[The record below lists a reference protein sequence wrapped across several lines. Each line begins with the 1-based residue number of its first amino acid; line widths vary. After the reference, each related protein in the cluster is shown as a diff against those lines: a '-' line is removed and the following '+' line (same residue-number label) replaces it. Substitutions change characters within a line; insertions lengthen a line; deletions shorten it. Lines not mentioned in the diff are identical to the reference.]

1 MLEKVHEKWDNYFSK
16 STYSTDSL
24 AEGGNMQFNTAI
36 LYDIE
41 NLMGGYGKADMLSSL
56 SLKDIHNEIQ
66 KKEIGKIA
74 IQRAYA
80 NWSDPRLNILR
91 GDIIEL
97 GIEPIQMFG
106 FGRGPQK
113 NASDIQLAID
123 AIDIAFTRKAVDIF
137 IIVSGD
143 GGFSALAKKLHE
155 YGCMVI
161 GCAYRRTTNRVF
173 EAVCD
178 DFVWIDEPKDEYVA
192 IQKQGSSEFND
203 PILINFSRKFKPMV
217 ASREQAFKESVEIL
231 NYLAGDR
238 DALHLLKNAGLNIS
252 IFSQALSY
260 RIKDF
265 NFIALGFAKFV
276 DFIRYVSNG
285 SKIKL
290 IHNPPS
296 EYRLLLNNSSTK
308 DFIDVE
314 PISEPP
320 QIHSLENYTLLLSKG
335 QPIFRLPSREII
347 LDVSHHLSENK
358 MEFQDMFLGDIL
370 DRFEMKF
377 DYEQSEIK
385 GCLFSLVSAGCF
397 MREPD
402 DGKLSEQKLSFIP
415 QSSEQS
421 FNILK
426 EAMFNKLQE
435 LLGEVD
441 DGTFAE
447 IIS

>member
-1 MLEKVHEKWDNYFSK
+1 
-16 STYSTDSL
+16 
-24 AEGGNMQFNTAI
+24 MQFNTAI

-56 SLKDIHNEIQ
+56 SLKDIYNEIQ
-66 KKEIGKIA
+66 QKDIGKIA

-80 NWSDPRLNILR
+80 NWSDSRLTILR

-123 AIDIAFTRKAVDIF
+123 AIDIAFTRKAIDIF

-178 DFVWIDEPKDEYVA
+178 DFIWIEEPKDEYLPSRSHVRN
-192 IQKQGSSEFND
+192 EFTD
-203 PILINFSRKFKPMV
+203 PILINFSRTVKPMI
-217 ASREQAFKESVEIL
+217 ADRDQTFKASVEIL
-231 NYLAGDR
+231 HFLSGNK
-238 DALHLLKNAGLNIS
+238 DALRLLKSSGLNIS

-285 SKIKL
+285 SDIKL
-290 IHNPPS
+290 IHSPPS
-296 EYRLLLNNSSTK
+296 EYRLLLNGSSTAG
-308 DFIDVE
+308 FFDVE
-314 PISEPP
+314 PIDEPTE
-320 QIHSLENYTLLLSKG
+320 IHSLENYTLLLSKG
-335 QPIFRLPSREII
+335 QPIFRLPSRDVL
-347 LDVSHHLSENK
+347 LDVSYYLSENK
-358 MEFQDMFLGDIL
+358 VDIQEMLLGDVL
-370 DRFEMKF
+370 DRLEANH
-377 DYEQSEIK
+377 DYEPSEIK
-385 GCLFSLVSAGCF
+385 ACLFSLVSAGCF
-397 MREPD
+397 LREPE
-402 DGKLSEQKLSFIP
+402 DGKLSEQQLSFLS
-415 QSSEQS
+415 QSSEQA
-421 FNILK
+421 IKMLK
-426 EAMFNKLQE
+426 EEMFNKLHE

-441 DGTFAE
+441 DSIFAE
-447 IIS
+447 VIN

>member
-1 MLEKVHEKWDNYFSK
+1 M
-16 STYSTDSL
+16 
-24 AEGGNMQFNTAI
+24 AFNTAI

-41 NLMGGYGKADMLSSL
+41 NLIGGYGKADMLSSL
-56 SLKDIHNEIQ
+56 SLKDIHNEIL

-123 AIDIAFTRKAVDIF
+123 AIDIAFTRKAVEIF

-155 YGCMVI
+155 YGKMVI
-161 GCAYRRTTNRVF
+161 GCAFGRTTNRVF

-178 DFVWIDEPKDEYVA
+178 DFIWIEEPKDEYSQA
-192 IQKQGSSEFND
+192 KETSEFTD
-203 PILINFSRKFKPMV
+203 PILIDYAKRFKPMSAKGEDV
-217 ASREQAFKESVEIL
+217 IKQGTQIL
-231 NYLAGDR
+231 NFLAANN
-238 DALHLLKNAGLNIS
+238 DASYLLKNVGLNIS

-265 NFIALGFAKFV
+265 NYMTLGFTKFV
-276 DFIRYVSNG
+276 DFIRYVSRE

-296 EYRLLLNNSSTK
+296 EYRLLYHDSSVK
-308 DFIDVE
+308 GFKDVE
-314 PISEPP
+314 PITDLGE
-320 QIHSLENYTLLLSKG
+320 IHTYENYKLLLSKG
-335 QPIFRLPSREII
+335 SPSFRLPSNEVVYN
-347 LDVSHHLSENK
+347 LANHLSENK
-358 MEFQDMFLGDIL
+358 LAYQSLLLGDIIDSL
-370 DRFEMKF
+370 GEEYA
-377 DYEQSEIK
+377 YEQNDIK
-385 GCLFSLVSAGCF
+385 GGILSLVSAGCF
-397 MREPD
+397 LREPED
-402 DGKLSEQKLSFIP
+402 AKLSEQKLSFIY
-415 QSSEQS
+415 QSAEQTI
-421 FNILK
+421 NVLK
-426 EAMFNKLQE
+426 EAMYRKLEE
-435 LLGEVD
+435 LLENVKD
-441 DGTFAE
+441 DIFAVLF
-447 IIS
+447 S

>member
-1 MLEKVHEKWDNYFSK
+1 
-16 STYSTDSL
+16 
-24 AEGGNMQFNTAI
+24 MQFNTAI

-123 AIDIAFTRKAVDIF
+123 AIDIAFTRKAVNIF

-203 PILINFSRKFKPMV
+203 PILVIFSKQFKPAV
-217 ASREQAFKESVEIL
+217 LKPEDIFKESVEIL
-231 NYLAGDR
+231 NHLAKNNE
-238 DALHLLKNAGLNIS
+238 ALRLLKSVGVNIS

-260 RIKDF
+260 RIKNF
-265 NFIALGFAKFV
+265 NFYSLGFARFV
-276 DFIRYVSNG
+276 DFIRYVSNQ
-285 SKIKL
+285 SKLKL
-290 IHNPPS
+290 VHNPPS
-296 EYRLLLNNSSTK
+296 EYRLLLNDFSIK
-308 DFIDVE
+308 DFVDVE
-314 PISEPP
+314 PITRPP
-320 QIHSLENYTLLLSKG
+320 EIHSLENYTLLLSKG
-335 QPIFRLPSREII
+335 QPIFRLSSREII
-347 LDVSHHLSENK
+347 LSVSHHLAENK
-358 MEFQDMFLGDIL
+358 IEFQSMLIGDIL
-370 DRFEMKF
+370 DRLEVNL
-377 DYEQSEIK
+377 DYEQSDIK
-385 GCLFSLVSAGCF
+385 GCLFSFVSAGCF
-397 MREPD
+397 MKEPE

-421 FNILK
+421 VNMLR

-435 LLGEVD
+435 LLGKVD
-441 DGTFAE
+441 DSVFTE

>member
-1 MLEKVHEKWDNYFSK
+1 
-16 STYSTDSL
+16 
-24 AEGGNMQFNTAI
+24 MQFNTAI

-56 SLKDIHNEIQ
+56 SLKDIHSEIQ
-66 KKEIGKIA
+66 QKDIGKIA

-80 NWSDPRLNILR
+80 NWSDSRLNILR

-97 GIEPIQMFG
+97 GVEPIQMFG

-123 AIDIAFTRKAVDIF
+123 AIDIAFTRKAIDTF

-178 DFVWIDEPKDEYVA
+178 DFIWIEEPKDEYLA
-192 IQKQGSSEFND
+192 TQNQGRSEFTD
-203 PILINFSRKFKPMV
+203 PILISFARNFKPMV
-217 ASREQAFKESVEIL
+217 ADREQTLKESIEIL

-238 DALHLLKNAGLNIS
+238 NALHLLKNTGLNIS

-260 RIKDF
+260 RIRNF
-265 NFIALGFAKFV
+265 NFIALGFARFV
-276 DFIRYVSNG
+276 DFIRYVSNK
-285 SKIKL
+285 SEIKL

-296 EYRLLLNNSSTK
+296 EYRLLLKTSSIKNFT
-308 DFIDVE
+308 DVE
-314 PISEPP
+314 PIMELP

-347 LDVSHHLSENK
+347 WDVSHYLSENK
-358 MEFQDMFLGDIL
+358 MGFQNMLLGDIL
-370 DRFEMKF
+370 DRCEMTF
-377 DYEQSEIK
+377 DYEQSDIK
-385 GCLFSLVSAGCF
+385 SCLFSFVSAGCF
-397 MREPD
+397 MREPEE
-402 DGKLSEQKLSFIP
+402 GKLSEQKLSFTP
-415 QSSEQS
+415 QSAEQS
-421 FNILK
+421 TNMLQ
-426 EAMFNKLQE
+426 EAMFRKLQE
-435 LLGEVD
+435 LLGDVD
-441 DGTFAE
+441 DSTFAE
-447 IIS
+447 VIN

>member
-1 MLEKVHEKWDNYFSK
+1 
-16 STYSTDSL
+16 
-24 AEGGNMQFNTAI
+24 MQFNTAI

-41 NLMGGYGKADMLSSL
+41 NLMGGYGKADMLSNL
-56 SLKDIHNEIQ
+56 SLKDIHSEIK

-123 AIDIAFTRKAVDIF
+123 AIDIAFTRKAVDTF

-178 DFVWIDEPKDEYVA
+178 DFVWIDEPKDEYLDMQSHSVN
-192 IQKQGSSEFND
+192 EFTD
-203 PILINFSRKFKPMV
+203 PILLIFSKNYKPIV
-217 ASREQAFKESVEIL
+217 VEVDDIFKEAIEIL
-231 NYLAGDR
+231 NHFTKNSEASR
-238 DALHLLKNAGLNIS
+238 LLKSTGINIS

-260 RIKDF
+260 RVKGF
-265 NFIALGFAKFV
+265 NFYSLGFSKFV
-276 DFIRYVSNG
+276 DFIRYT
-285 SKIKL
+285 SKESKVKL
-290 IHNPPS
+290 IHSPPS
-296 EYRLLLNNSSTK
+296 EYRLLLNELSIK

-314 PISEPP
+314 PIKELPK
-320 QIHSLENYTLLLSKG
+320 IHSMENYALLLSKG
-335 QPIFRLPSREII
+335 QPIFRLPSRE
-347 LDVSHHLSENK
+347 VVLSVAHYLAENK
-358 MEFQDMFLGDIL
+358 VKFQNILIGDIL
-370 DRFEMKF
+370 DCLEVSLY
-377 DYEQSEIK
+377 YEQSDLK
-385 GCLFSLVSAGCF
+385 GCLFAFVAAGCF
-397 MREPD
+397 LRQPED
-402 DGKLSEQKLSFIP
+402 EKLSEQKLSFIP

-421 FNILK
+421 LNRLR
-426 EAMFNKLQE
+426 EAMFKKLQE
-435 LLGEVD
+435 LLGRVNESI
-441 DGTFAE
+441 FAE
-447 IIS
+447 II

>member
-1 MLEKVHEKWDNYFSK
+1 
-16 STYSTDSL
+16 
-24 AEGGNMQFNTAI
+24 MQFNTAI

-66 KKEIGKIA
+66 QKDIGKIA

-80 NWSDPRLNILR
+80 NWSDYRLNILR

-123 AIDIAFTRKAVDIF
+123 AIDIAFTRKAIDIF

-178 DFVWIDEPKDEYVA
+178 DFIWIEEPRDEYVA
-192 IQKQGSSEFND
+192 AQNQGRCEFTD

-217 ASREQAFKESVEIL
+217 ANHEQAFKESVEIL

-265 NFIALGFAKFV
+265 NFVALGFAKFV
-276 DFIRYVSNG
+276 DFIRYVSNK

-314 PISEPP
+314 PITEPP
-320 QIHSLENYTLLLSKG
+320 QIHSLENYSLLLSKG
-335 QPIFRLPSREII
+335 QPIFRLPSREVI
-347 LDVSHHLSENK
+347 LDVSYYLAENK
-358 MEFQDMFLGDIL
+358 MEFQDMLLGDIL

-377 DYEQSEIK
+377 DYEQSKIK
-385 GCLFSLVSAGCF
+385 GCLFSFVSAGCF

-415 QSSEQS
+415 QSSEQTI
-421 FNILK
+421 NILQ

-441 DGTFAE
+441 DGIFAE